1 MSESKNLDLYT
12 IGNNIR
18 DLRERKQLTQMKVV
32 NDLGISY
39 THYAKIEE
47 GMRSMSLKMLFMLV
61 TYFNTDANTILGLD
75 VKGGCLR
82 WIQEEQSQEKKTDTG
97 RNSLHNIFSL
107 SITIAN
113 QLFKTYQAAINNK

>member
-61 TYFNTDANTILGLD
+61 TYFNTDANTILGID
-75 VKGGCLR
+75 VK
-82 WIQEEQSQEKKTDTG
+82 EV
-97 RNSLHNIFSL
+97 
-107 SITIAN
+107 A
-113 QLFKTYQAAINNK
+113 

>member
-18 DLRERKQLTQMKVV
+18 DLREQKQLTQMKVV

-61 TYFNTDANTILGLD
+61 TYFNTDANTILGID
-75 VKGGCLR
+75 VK
-82 WIQEEQSQEKKTDTG
+82 E
-97 RNSLHNIFSL
+97 
-107 SITIAN
+107 AV
-113 QLFKTYQAAINNK
+113 

>member
-47 GMRSMSLKMLFMLV
+47 GMRSMSLKMFFMLV
-61 TYFNTDANTILGLD
+61 TYFNTDANTILGID
-75 VKGGCLR
+75 VK
-82 WIQEEQSQEKKTDTG
+82 EV
-97 RNSLHNIFSL
+97 
-107 SITIAN
+107 A
-113 QLFKTYQAAINNK
+113 

>member
-1 MSESKNLDLYT
+1 MSEIKNLDLYT

-18 DLRERKQLTQMKVV
+18 DLREQKQLTQMMVV

-61 TYFNTDANTILGLD
+61 TYFNTDANTILGIT
-75 VKGGCLR
+75 VK
-82 WIQEEQSQEKKTDTG
+82 E
-97 RNSLHNIFSL
+97 
-107 SITIAN
+107 
-113 QLFKTYQAAINNK
+113 AA

>member
-18 DLRERKQLTQMKVV
+18 DLREKKQLTQMKVV

-61 TYFNTDANTILGLD
+61 TYFNTDANTILGID
-75 VKGGCLR
+75 VK
-82 WIQEEQSQEKKTDTG
+82 E
-97 RNSLHNIFSL
+97 
-107 SITIAN
+107 
-113 QLFKTYQAAINNK
+113 AA

>member
-1 MSESKNLDLYT
+1 MGERKILDLYT

-18 DLRERKQLTQMKVV
+18 DLREQKQLTQMKVV

-47 GMRSMSLKMLFMLV
+47 GMRSMSLKMLFMFV

-75 VKGGCLR
+75 VK
-82 WIQEEQSQEKKTDTG
+82 E
-97 RNSLHNIFSL
+97 
-107 SITIAN
+107 
-113 QLFKTYQAAINNK
+113 AA

>member
-18 DLRERKQLTQMKVV
+18 DLREQKQLTQMKVV

-61 TYFNTDANTILGLD
+61 TYFNTDANTILGIN
-75 VKGGCLR
+75 VK
-82 WIQEEQSQEKKTDTG
+82 E
-97 RNSLHNIFSL
+97 
-107 SITIAN
+107 
-113 QLFKTYQAAINNK
+113 AA

>member
-18 DLRERKQLTQMKVV
+18 DLREKKQLTQMKVV

-61 TYFNTDANTILGLD
+61 TYFNTDANTILGID
-75 VKGGCLR
+75 VK
-82 WIQEEQSQEKKTDTG
+82 EV
-97 RNSLHNIFSL
+97 
-107 SITIAN
+107 A
-113 QLFKTYQAAINNK
+113 

>member
-18 DLRERKQLTQMKVV
+18 DLREQKQLTQMKVV

-61 TYFNTDANTILGLD
+61 TYFNTDANTILGID
-75 VKGGCLR
+75 VK
-82 WIQEEQSQEKKTDTG
+82 E
-97 RNSLHNIFSL
+97 
-107 SITIAN
+107 
-113 QLFKTYQAAINNK
+113 AA

>member
-18 DLRERKQLTQMKVV
+18 DLREKKQLTQMKVV

-61 TYFNTDANTILGLD
+61 TYFNTDANTILGIN
-75 VKGGCLR
+75 VK
-82 WIQEEQSQEKKTDTG
+82 E
-97 RNSLHNIFSL
+97 
-107 SITIAN
+107 
-113 QLFKTYQAAINNK
+113 AA

>member
-1 MSESKNLDLYT
+1 MSERKNLDLYT

-18 DLRERKQLTQMKVV
+18 DLREQKQLTQMKVV

-61 TYFNTDANTILGLD
+61 TYFNTDANTILGID
-75 VKGGCLR
+75 VK
-82 WIQEEQSQEKKTDTG
+82 E
-97 RNSLHNIFSL
+97 
-107 SITIAN
+107 
-113 QLFKTYQAAINNK
+113 AA

>member
-1 MSESKNLDLYT
+1 MSESKNLDLYI

-18 DLRERKQLTQMKVV
+18 DLRERKHLTQMKVV

-61 TYFNTDANTILGLD
+61 AYFNTDANTILGID
-75 VKGGCLR
+75 VK
-82 WIQEEQSQEKKTDTG
+82 E
-97 RNSLHNIFSL
+97 
-107 SITIAN
+107 
-113 QLFKTYQAAINNK
+113 AA

>member
-1 MSESKNLDLYT
+1 MSERKNLDLYT

-61 TYFNTDANTILGLD
+61 TYFNTDANTILGIG
-75 VKGGCLR
+75 VKEV
-82 WIQEEQSQEKKTDTG
+82 I
-97 RNSLHNIFSL
+97 
-107 SITIAN
+107 
-113 QLFKTYQAAINNK
+113 

>member
-47 GMRSMSLKMLFMLV
+47 GMRSMSVKMLFMLV
-61 TYFNTDANTILGLD
+61 TYFNTDANTILGID
-75 VKGGCLR
+75 VK
-82 WIQEEQSQEKKTDTG
+82 EV
-97 RNSLHNIFSL
+97 
-107 SITIAN
+107 A
-113 QLFKTYQAAINNK
+113 

>member
-1 MSESKNLDLYT
+1 MSEIKNLDLYT

-18 DLRERKQLTQMKVV
+18 ELREQKQLTQMMVV

-61 TYFNTDANTILGLD
+61 TYFNTDANTILGIT
-75 VKGGCLR
+75 VK
-82 WIQEEQSQEKKTDTG
+82 E
-97 RNSLHNIFSL
+97 
-107 SITIAN
+107 
-113 QLFKTYQAAINNK
+113 AA

>member
-47 GMRSMSLKMLFMLV
+47 GMRSMGLKMLFMLV
-61 TYFNTDANTILGLD
+61 TYFNTDANTILGID
-75 VKGGCLR
+75 VK
-82 WIQEEQSQEKKTDTG
+82 EV
-97 RNSLHNIFSL
+97 
-107 SITIAN
+107 A
-113 QLFKTYQAAINNK
+113 

>member
-1 MSESKNLDLYT
+1 MSERKNLDLYT

-18 DLRERKQLTQMKVV
+18 DLREQKQLTQMKVV

-61 TYFNTDANTILGLD
+61 TYFNTDANTILGIG
-75 VKGGCLR
+75 VK
-82 WIQEEQSQEKKTDTG
+82 E
-97 RNSLHNIFSL
+97 
-107 SITIAN
+107 
-113 QLFKTYQAAINNK
+113 AA